1 LIPAA
6 SNTGKLIAADTLIRA
21 VHKLFSECKK
31 VRVLVHSCYVR
42 KILIESMLSRGFH
55 ALGQARI
62 DTRLYDEPPV
72 QKKPTRGRPK
82 NTAKN

>member
-1 LIPAA
+1 MIYGMVEYTE
-6 SNTGKLIAADTLIRA
+6 NTFLKIY
-21 VHKLFSECKK
+21 SW
-31 VRVLVHSCYVR
+31 YMR

-62 DTRLYDEPPV
+62 DTKLYDEPLV

-82 NTAKN
+82 KFGEKLTRKRVAHLKKN